1 MLRGY
6 VLDQGLG
13 CPFLTNVVLRL
24 VGDSPD
30 SERVELVEI
39 LKPPGLC
46 SGCHEWPTTQCS
58 VQPETLIVFFR
69 NQLCAIFLSK
79 FPSWLG
85 CQRKG
90 VFYGHLAYA
99 EELRRH
105 LVCGFRG
112 SEGVLIRPLCS
123 LGAANTLEGYCW
135 QQ

>member
-58 VQPETLIVFFR
+58 VQPETLIVFFGINYMR
-69 NQLCAIFLSK
+69 YFCQSFH
-79 FPSWLG
+79 LG
-85 CQRKG
+85 LDVKEKG
-90 VFYGHLAYA
+90 SFMD
-99 EELRRH
+99 
-105 LVCGFRG
+105 
-112 SEGVLIRPLCS
+112 I
-123 LGAANTLEGYCW
+123 
-135 QQ
+135 